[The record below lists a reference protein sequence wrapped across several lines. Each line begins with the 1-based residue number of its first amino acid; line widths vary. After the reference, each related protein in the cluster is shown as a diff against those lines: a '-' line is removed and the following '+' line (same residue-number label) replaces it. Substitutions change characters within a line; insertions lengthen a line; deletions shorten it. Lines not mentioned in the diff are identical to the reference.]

1 MAEESRIVLLAG
13 ASGLTG
19 GYALEALLAAPDV
32 SRVVGVS
39 RRPLGREH
47 PRLANRIVPFERLEA
62 QLQGTSCDAAL
73 CCLGTTLRKA
83 GSQQAFRA
91 VDVDCV
97 LAFARAARAGG
108 ARRFV
113 VVSSVGAQRAARN
126 FYLRTKAEMEAGV
139 EALGFESL
147 DILQPSLLLSWRS
160 EMRPLELLATA
171 CMPLLNPLLRG
182 NYLPYR
188 AIAART
194 VGAAMVGALRSGRRG
209 VQRYDYEGIT
219 ALARL
224 GPTRGRNASPAKA
237 PAGAK

>member
-32 SRVVGVS
+32 SRVLGVS
-39 RRPLGREH
+39 RRPLAREH
-47 PRLANRIVPFERLEA
+47 PRLANRIVQFERLEA

-73 CCLGTTLRKA
+73 CCLGTTQRKA

-91 VDVDCV
+91 VDVDAV
-97 LAFARAARAGG
+97 LAFARVARAGG

-113 VVSSVGAQRAARN
+113 VISSVGAERASRN

-139 EALGFESL
+139 EAMGFPSL

-171 CMPLLNPLLRG
+171 CMPLMNPLLRG

-188 AIAART
+188 GISART
-194 VGAAMVGALRSGRRG
+194 VAAAMVGAMRSGRRG
-209 VQRYDYEGIT
+209 VQRYTYEGID
-219 ALARL
+219 ALAS
-224 GPTRGRNASPAKA
+224 RGRSASPARA

>member
-1 MAEESRIVLLAG
+1 
-13 ASGLTG
+13 
-19 GYALEALLAAPDV
+19 
-32 SRVVGVS
+32 
-39 RRPLGREH
+39 
-47 PRLANRIVPFERLEA
+47 
-62 QLQGTSCDAAL
+62 
-73 CCLGTTLRKA
+73 
-83 GSQQAFRA
+83 
-91 VDVDCV
+91 
-97 LAFARAARAGG
+97 
-108 ARRFV
+108 
-113 VVSSVGAQRAARN
+113 
-126 FYLRTKAEMEAGV
+126 V

-209 VQRYDYEGIT
+209 VQRYDYEGIN

-224 GPTRGRNASPAKA
+224 APTRGRNASPAKA